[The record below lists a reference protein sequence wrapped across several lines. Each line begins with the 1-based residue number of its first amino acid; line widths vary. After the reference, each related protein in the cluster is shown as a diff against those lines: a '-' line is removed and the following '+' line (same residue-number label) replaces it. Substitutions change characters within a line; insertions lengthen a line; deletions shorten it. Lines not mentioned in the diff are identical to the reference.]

1 MNESYGIRRSGGSEQ
16 IGTNSIVCAPRLS
29 KWVKW
34 VKWVKV
40 STCETWLIRLCSEI
54 GTISIEC
61 THSYGTGG
69 YFSRTISMEFYQ
81 NHFYGMCPHICV
93 TDFMCKPWLLRN
105 RRIWADRN
113 HFYRMCSHIY
123 VTDSYVC
130 HDSYGIGG
138 FEQIGTI
145 SIVCAPTPS
154 CECSGIDVWCH
165 IYEWVMSRIWMSHVT
180 YMNESCHIYERVMS
194 HI

>member
-1 MNESYGIRRSGGSEQ
+1 MR
-16 IGTNSIVCAPRLS
+16 
-29 KWVKW
+29 
-34 VKWVKV
+34 
-40 STCETWLIRLCSEI
+40 
-54 GTISIEC
+54 
-61 THSYGTGG
+61 
-69 YFSRTISMEFYQ
+69 
-81 NHFYGMCPHICV
+81 PHICV
-93 TDFMCKPWLLRN
+93 TDFMCKPWLLRY

-130 HDSYGIGG
+130 HDSFGTGG

-194 HI
+194 HIWMSHTTYMNESCHIKIWGLSFVTLRRLVMSHIWMSHVTHMNEPCHTYEWVMSHQNLRS